1 MREWLK
7 EIRKT
12 KGCTMKAV
20 AESAG
25 ISESYYCTIE
35 NGARNCPVETAKRIA
50 AVLEF
55 NWTKFFE

>member
-1 MREWLK
+1 MREWMK

-12 KGCTMKAV
+12 KGFTMKDV

-35 NGARNCPVETAKRIA
+35 NGSRNCPVETAKKIA
-50 AVLEF
+50 VVLGFE
-55 NWTKFFE
+55 WTKFFE

>member
-1 MREWLK
+1 MRKWLK

-12 KGCTMKAV
+12 KKLTMKAV

-35 NGARNCPVETAKRIA
+35 NGSRNCPVETAKRIA